1 MMTHSESDHWPLA
14 VFDWGTSNLRAYCV
28 DQDGPILGQISRDA
42 GVKTMSRA
50 EYPALVR
57 QLLADL
63 APPAPIRHALLVGMV
78 GSELGWRE
86 TPMRPAPASLSD
98 LAHHLNPVRGHPCR
112 IIPGVSA
119 MSIAN
124 LPDMMR
130 GEETQ
135 VLGAMAET
143 GRLDGLFCLPGTHCK
158 WVQCGDGRITGI
170 TSAMTGELFD
180 LLTRHSVL
188 KAQTG
193 PDETEDDLSAFDEG
207 VQAAGTGL
215 GAAQLA
221 FSVRPRALVADKSG
235 AASARSYLSGILIGT
250 ELQTMQ
256 AHQKDAPLTII
267 GAPAL
272 TRAYARASAIL
283 GLRAETMDGAIA
295 VTRGAALIHHHWLE
309 DIQAQR
315 DPIR

>member
-1 MMTHSESDHWPLA
+1 MSRSEPTHWPLA
-14 VFDWGTSNLRAYCV
+14 VLDWGTSNLRAYCV
-28 DQDGPILGQISRDA
+28 DEAGTILGQVSRDA
-42 GVKTMSRA
+42 GVKTMPEA
-50 EYPALVR
+50 GYPVLVQ

-98 LAHHLNPVRGHPCR
+98 LAHHLNPVPGHPCR
-112 IIPGVSA
+112 VIPGVSA
-119 MSIAN
+119 LSVAG

-135 VLGAMAET
+135 VLGALAET
-143 GRLDGLFCLPGTHCK
+143 GQTSGLFCLPGTHCK
-158 WVQCGDGRITGI
+158 WVQCDDGRITRI
-170 TSAMTGELFD
+170 TTAMTGELFD

-188 KAQTG
+188 RAQTG
-193 PDETEDDLSAFDEG
+193 SDDTEDDLTAFDEG
-207 VQAAGTGL
+207 VQTALTGL

-235 AASARSYLSGILIGT
+235 AASARSYLSGILIGA

-256 AHQKDAPLTII
+256 AHQKGSALTII

-272 TRAYARASAIL
+272 TRAYARACVIL
-283 GLRAETMDGAIA
+283 DIKAKTMDGATA
-295 VTRGAALIHHHWLE
+295 VSRGAALIHHHWLG
-309 DIQAQR
+309 DIHARQGLVR
-315 DPIR
+315 